1 MQKTPPEIPL
11 PRADDYSAN
20 RVLVV
25 LVLLVAGLFALAWDL
40 TPLESGGMG
49 GRIGGALSLVGLDG
63 LAETMARLVDGQF
76 KLGMLTA
83 LAVLVVYG
91 LLQSAGAAVDGGCLA
106 RVIGC
111 KTVPDKGRG
120 AALVSLL
127 SGRPRGLCAAL
138 ARESALAL
146 HFGFGRRQLLEPL
159 RLGLWAFPVVGFIG
173 TVVGISQAV
182 KDLPLAMKDDAALSA
197 VLDSLH
203 LAFDTTFI
211 GLVGSVVVMVQLYVL
226 DARWTLNR
234 ELAKGLDGVR
244 GTGALAPDAV
254 GALSDLARESH
265 NAPVTAEPGA
275 LQPGPTPAVIPL
287 APDSPED

>member
-120 AALVSLL
+120 AALVSAQADA
-127 SGRPRGLCAAL
+127 RGDCA
-138 ARESALAL
+138 
-146 HFGFGRRQLLEPL
+146 L
-159 RLGLWAFPVVGFIG
+159 RLR
-173 TVVGISQAV
+173 
-182 KDLPLAMKDDAALSA
+182 
-197 VLDSLH
+197 
-203 LAFDTTFI
+203 
-211 GLVGSVVVMVQLYVL
+211 GS
-226 DARWTLNR
+226 RR
-234 ELAKGLDGVR
+234 
-244 GTGALAPDAV
+244 
-254 GALSDLARESH
+254 
-265 NAPVTAEPGA
+265 
-275 LQPGPTPAVIPL
+275 
-287 APDSPED
+287 